1 METVIRVIIIY
12 LFVLIGLRVVGKR
25 EFSQLSP
32 LELVTLLLIPELVSQ
47 SLVREDFSL
56 TNAII
61 AVSTLLSLVFLN
73 SLLMQKS
80 ERVANFVE
88 GKPALLVQHG
98 KFIVDTMNKERI
110 SPEELFAEMH
120 QVGLYQLA
128 QIKWA
133 VLEGDGRISFV
144 PEEAQQGEKQGNPL
158 RSVGKEIQ

>member
-1 METVIRVIIIY
+1 METVIRVIVIY

-32 LELVTLLLIPELVSQ
+32 MELVTLLLIPELVSQ

-61 AVSTLLSLVFLN
+61 AVCTLLSLVFLN
-73 SLLMQKS
+73 SLLLQKS
-80 ERVANFVE
+80 ERMADIVE

-98 KFIVDTMNKERI
+98 KFIADNMNKERI

-120 QVGLYQLA
+120 QVGLYQLS

-133 VLEGDGRISFV
+133 VLESDGRISFV
-144 PEEAQQGEKQGNPL
+144 PEEGQQGNPI
-158 RSVGKEIQ
+158 RSVEKEIQ